1 MLIIKYI
8 TAVLEADW
16 DKLTFDQVEIIDIH
30 HYTER
35 LFSFRT
41 ERPPTHRFNAG
52 EFTMLSLDGKLKR
65 AYSYTSGPHDDYLEF
80 YSVNIPDGQFTSELS
95 QMLVGD
101 EIMIGR
107 KPTGSLVLTNL
118 EPPTELAKNLWLFA
132 TGTGIAP
139 FISLLRDP
147 YTFELYREGCV
158 FVVWSVSNKAD
169 LMAFDTFLGDEA
181 DILYYPIVTK
191 EPWYDNDRITS
202 VIEKDHT
209 MKWISPA
216 NSRIMI
222 CGNMNFN
229 LDMKTILESRGFKEG
244 SSNDSGTYV
253 LERAYVG

>member
-1 MLIIKYI
+1 MIF
-8 TAVLEADW
+8 E
-16 DKLTFDQVEIIDIH
+16 QVEIIDIH

-41 ERPPTHRFNAG
+41 ERSPTHRFTPG

-147 YTFELYREGCV
+147 YTFELYRDGCI

-216 NSRIMI
+216 NSRAMI
-222 CGNMNFN
+222 CGNMDFN

-244 SSNDSGTYV
+244 ASNGAGAYV

>member
-1 MLIIKYI
+1 M
-8 TAVLEADW
+8 
-16 DKLTFDQVEIIDIH
+16 TFEQVEITDIH
-30 HYTER
+30 HYTDR

-41 ERPPTHRFNAG
+41 ERSPAHRFTPG

-118 EPPTELAKNLWLFA
+118 EPPTELANNLWLFA

-147 YTFELYREGCV
+147 YTFELYRNGCI

-202 VIEKDHT
+202 VIQKDDT

-216 NSRIMI
+216 NSRAMI
-222 CGNMNFN
+222 CGNMDFN

-244 SSNDSGTYV
+244 ASNGAGTYV

>member
-1 MLIIKYI
+1 MIF
-8 TAVLEADW
+8 E
-16 DKLTFDQVEIIDIH
+16 QVEIIDIH

-41 ERPPTHRFNAG
+41 ERSPTHRFTSG

-147 YTFELYREGCV
+147 YTFELYRDGCI

-216 NSRIMI
+216 NSRAMI
-222 CGNMNFN
+222 CGNMDFN

-244 SSNDSGTYV
+244 ASNGAGTYV

>member
-1 MLIIKYI
+1 M
-8 TAVLEADW
+8 
-16 DKLTFDQVEIIDIH
+16 TFEQVEITDIH
-30 HYTER
+30 HYTDR

-41 ERPPTHRFNAG
+41 ERSPAHRFTPG

-118 EPPTELAKNLWLFA
+118 EPPTELANNLWLFA

-147 YTFELYREGCV
+147 YTFELYRNGCI
-158 FVVWSVSNKAD
+158 FVVWSVSNKVD

-202 VIEKDHT
+202 VIQKDDT

-216 NSRIMI
+216 NSRAMI
-222 CGNMNFN
+222 CGNMDFN

-244 SSNDSGTYV
+244 ASNGAGTYV